1 MCLTPHVIYV
11 PKFAS
16 ILFGKSTNDVVFQTF
31 NNVHVQYIFDRRA
44 PQEKKKSQSRHGALS
59 FPFTGTAKVTSLER
73 SWKTLVELNYS

>member
-1 MCLTPHVIYV
+1 MEIFGKILESFVFLCLTPHVIYV

-44 PQEKKKSQSRHGALS
+44 PQEKKQ
-59 FPFTGTAKVTSLER
+59 V
-73 SWKTLVELNYS
+73 